1 MKITVIHG
9 QGHKGITYKMT
20 KTVLD
25 FLAEDDD
32 EINEFFLPKDGPSF
46 CVGCN
51 TCFMKGTLWGVL
63 FFSN

>member
-51 TCFMKGTLWGVL
+51 TCFMKG
-63 FFSN
+63 

>member
-20 KTVLD
+20 STVLE
-25 FLAEDDD
+25 FLAEDND
-32 EINEFFLPKDGPSF
+32 EINEFFLPKDGPGF

-51 TCFMKGTLWGVL
+51 TCFMKGEE
-63 FFSN
+63 F